1 MTRNHPPPPSRV
13 KWSAPNVSQQQIH
26 KTIIKCANVLLRLLF
41 QIPADGS
48 FHSNPK
54 QINRA
59 SYTIILISTTICSK
73 VLRKNKLIFI
83 IILYSKYYKVAAVKK
98 SLSVEYKQSRI
109 IEY

>member
-1 MTRNHPPPPSRV
+1 MRQV
-13 KWSAPNVSQQQIH
+13 
-26 KTIIKCANVLLRLLF
+26 IKGANVLLRLLF

-54 QINRA
+54 QINLA

-73 VLRKNKLIFI
+73 DLRKNKLIFI
-83 IILYSKYYKVAAVKK
+83 ILYAKYYKVATVQN

-109 IEY
+109 IEYYELSVRKW

>member
-1 MTRNHPPPPSRV
+1 MRQV
-13 KWSAPNVSQQQIH
+13 
-26 KTIIKCANVLLRLLF
+26 IKGANVLLRLLF

-54 QINRA
+54 QINLA

-73 VLRKNKLIFI
+73 DLRKNKLIFI
-83 IILYSKYYKVAAVKK
+83 IILYAKYYKVATVQN

-109 IEY
+109 IEYYELSVRKW